1 MSRVVFNRAFQELT
15 DEEIKFVMEN
25 ARVVNFEDGEIL
37 IREGEDAGIIMVIL
51 DGSVKVVR
59 LLQDGREKKLTEPL
73 IAGDTVGEMSFIDG
87 IGASATLIASG
98 SVTVKSVD
106 MELVEKMAAMDSGF
120 KERLYHSLLLTVIRR
135 LRVIDY
141 QMAFPG

>member
-15 DEEIKFVMEN
+15 DDEIKFVMEH
-25 ARVVNFEDGEIL
+25 ARVVDFQDGETL
-37 IREGEDAGIIMVIL
+37 IKEGEDAGIIMVIL

-59 LLQDGREKKLTEPL
+59 LLQDGREKELTDPL

-87 IGASATLIASG
+87 IGASATLIAKG
-98 SVTVKSVD
+98 DVKVKSVD
-106 MELVEKMAAMDSGF
+106 HDMVEEMAATNPSF
-120 KERLYHSLLLTVIRR
+120 KERFYHSLLLTVIRR

-141 QMAFPG
+141 QMVFPG